1 MIRIKDIRRKLDVK
15 KILDF
20 FEKEIKGKFETDY
33 PNEQQIRKY
42 KRYGSEL
49 IEKDKFMYAHE
60 CIIIPVIMHC
70 RVSTQKTIE
79 FRSKLA
85 FSHYYIT
92 LTKEQSLLKSVMDAF
107 EGEYMQTQN
116 SVLGY
121 RFGLYVHDYKRA
133 I

>member
-1 MIRIKDIRRKLDVK
+1 
-15 KILDF
+15 
-20 FEKEIKGKFETDY
+20 
-33 PNEQQIRKY
+33 
-42 KRYGSEL
+42 
-49 IEKDKFMYAHE
+49 
-60 CIIIPVIMHC
+60 MHC

-107 EGEYMQTQN
+107 EREYMQTQN